1 MAADLLQAASAG
13 CADDPELAAI
23 ASLVIRKLNV
33 EHCDIL
39 QFASDRRVVVAR
51 AEWTNGKAP
60 STLGLEAVD
69 CDSEVSTT
77 DARVELIQ
85 LSAAEA
91 ALDVL
96 RTEGTIDRVHVFIP
110 SKQQPTPLGI
120 LTVQSSTGLGLS
132 TEERAFLGA
141 LGELIGTAIDCH
153 RLPAGDELSQTKQL
167 STEQKKFTR

>member
-39 QFASDRRVVVAR
+39 QFASGRRVVVVR

-69 CDSEVSTT
+69 CDSEVTT

-85 LSAAEA
+85 LSDPEA

-110 SKQQPTPLGI
+110 SKQRPTPLGI

-132 TEERAFLGA
+132 AEERAFLGA

-153 RLPAGDELSQTKQL
+153 RLPAGDELSQTN
-167 STEQKKFTR
+167 S